1 MLGMRS
7 FKNAMACMMFITG
20 CATPQKVEGPA
31 PKVRDRWVIYYDN
44 ALPAEHFKG
53 YGLVVFDR
61 IYHPDFTILKNKTT
75 LLAYV
80 SAGEIAGD
88 SPDVATLEADKLLLH
103 HNTHWN
109 SHAVDLRAPVWQ
121 QMVLAQVADAKARG
135 FDGVM
140 IDTIE
145 SPIHMIRPLEK
156 PDMQAAAANL
166 IRSIRK
172 QFPDM
177 KIMLNRGFDI
187 LPLIAGEIDYA
198 LAESIC
204 AQTELA
210 IGQSTL
216 LPESAYRKSV
226 DMLQQMKRKAPQLK
240 LYTLDYWNMEDAKG
254 VHSIY
259 RQQRE
264 AGFIPY
270 VSTPDLRKHT
280 PEPLLGKSKHVVHAL
295 SEDSHA

>member
-1 MLGMRS
+1 MMLR
-7 FKNAMACMMFITG
+7 NVRDALACVMMLTG
-20 CATPQKVEGPA
+20 CATPQKADQPA
-31 PKVRDRWVIYYDN
+31 PKARERWAAYYDKQV
-44 ALPAEHFKG
+44 PAEHFKG

-61 IYHPDFTILKNKTT
+61 VYHPDFTILKGKTVV
-75 LLAYV
+75 LAYV
-80 SAGEIAGD
+80 SAGEVPSD
-88 SPDVATLEADKLLLH
+88 SDLAQQMRDEGLILKDNA
-103 HNTHWN
+103 HWQ

-121 QMVLAQVADAKARG
+121 RAVIAQVQDAKDRG

-140 IDTIE
+140 LDTVD
-145 SPIHMIRPLEK
+145 SPIHTIRPLER
-156 PDMQAAAANL
+156 PDMQAAAINL
-166 IRSIRK
+166 IRSIRS
-172 QFPDM
+172 QFPEM

-187 LPLIAGEIDYA
+187 LPQIAGEIDYA

-216 LPESAYRKSV
+216 LPDSVYRKNV
-226 DMLQQMKRKAPQLK
+226 ELLQQAKVKAPRLK
-240 LYTLDYWNMEDAKG
+240 LYTLDYWNMDDLKG

-264 AGFIPY
+264 AGFVPY

-280 PEPLLGKSKHVVHAL
+280 PEPILGTSKHTHAL
-295 SEDSHA
+295 GGDHHA